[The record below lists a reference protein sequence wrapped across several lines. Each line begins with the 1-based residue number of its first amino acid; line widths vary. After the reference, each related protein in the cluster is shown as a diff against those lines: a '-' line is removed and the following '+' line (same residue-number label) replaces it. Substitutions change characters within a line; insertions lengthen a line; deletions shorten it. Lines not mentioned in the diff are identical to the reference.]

1 VALAAPPRRA
11 HHLSSVKKI
20 HTSLFVVAALACSCA
35 SEPQQLSIHDIAAAQ
50 EMAAQG
56 DFDGADDLLSDLK
69 VEDFDLATQRDFNL
83 LRAHIADAEGDWSS
97 AIRYYEA
104 YMTQIGPADNA
115 RAAEQSLLDYGTQ
128 LLDGDLRFMWIF
140 TDRSRGILT
149 LENLALL
156 GTTTSLRGE
165 SMARVAEYHYSDKD
179 FREAQVFYAG
189 LLQPQ
194 FAGLG
199 WEDSS
204 SFRLAMCHFRLIEEG
219 KLNGSGVVFA
229 IDQLDAY
236 INNFP
241 EGLHRAEAEQHLLT
255 SRDLLAKF
263 HLQVGDYYRQ
273 IGDLDGAHHHYSLG
287 SGLTSWGD
295 ASVVEL
301 VTGTP
306 TAAVNAARLAELPPR
321 PTGS

>member
-1 VALAAPPRRA
+1 M
-11 HHLSSVKKI
+11 KKI

-35 SEPQQLSIHDIAAAQ
+35 SEPQQLSIHDLTAAHDL
-50 EMAAQG
+50 AAEG
-56 DFDGADDLLSDLK
+56 DFDGAEDLISDLE
-69 VEDFDLATQRDFNL
+69 VDDFDLATQRDFNL
-83 LRAHIADAEGDWSS
+83 LRAHIADDDGDWSS

-165 SMARVAEYHYSDKD
+165 SMARVAEYHYSEKD
-179 FREAQVFYAG
+179 FREARVFYAG

-199 WEDSS
+199 WEDSA
-204 SFRLAMCHFRLIEEG
+204 SFRLAMCHFLTVDED

-229 IDQLDAY
+229 IDQLNAY
-236 INNFP
+236 LDHFP
-241 EGLHRAEAEQHLLT
+241 EGQHRAEAEQNLLT

-287 SGLTSWGD
+287 AGQTSWGD
-295 ASVVEL
+295 SSVVDL

-306 TAAVNAARLAELPPR
+306 TAAVNAARLAELPQR
-321 PTGS
+321 PTS